1 MTVEHETYPTVWHAL
16 FDDPVERLN
25 LRMRSDLM
33 IAVKRQVNIW
43 GVTQKDAAKRLGI
56 TQPRLNL
63 LLKGKIN
70 EFSLD
75 ALIKVAAT
83 SGLDV
88 QLEFK
93 VAA

>member
-33 IAVKRQVNIW
+33 IAVKRQVSIW
-43 GVTQKDAAKRLGI
+43 GVTQKDAATRLGI
-56 TQPRLNL
+56 TQPRLNV

-75 ALIKVAAT
+75 ALVTIAAT
-83 SGLDV
+83 AGIEVNLA
-88 QLEFK
+88 FK
-93 VAA
+93 EAA

>member
-1 MTVEHETYPTVWHAL
+1 MTVEHEIYPTVWHAL

-33 IAVKRQVNIW
+33 IAIKRQVNIW
-43 GVTQKDAAKRLGI
+43 GITQKDAAKRLGI

-88 QLEFK
+88 HLEFK